1 MMHDIQQRKKSV
13 LMIVSNPTISPVTSW
28 PIGFWWAELSHAWL
42 EFNNA
47 GYDITIASP
56 NGGAVQGD
64 TWSDPEHESG
74 YAAHDIVSLGFMK
87 SPLTAGKLINTPKLS
102 TLNFADFDA
111 VFVVGGQGPMVTFI
125 DNAEVHS
132 LVARFY
138 EAGKVTAAVCHGT
151 CVLLKTKLSSGELL
165 VKGKTWTGFANS
177 EEKYAESAAGMK
189 IQPFWIEDEA
199 ALVEDTNFITSGLL
213 AEFVVR
219 DGNLITGQ
227 QQVSSKAAAQKVIAA
242 LGC

>member
-1 MMHDIQQRKKSV
+1 MEDPRQFKKSV
-13 LMIVSNPTISPVTSW
+13 LMIVSNPTTSPVTKW

-47 GYDITIASP
+47 GYNVTIASP
-56 NGGAVQGD
+56 QGGVVQGD

-74 YAAHDIVSLGFMK
+74 YAVHDIVSLGFKK
-87 SPLTAGKLINTPKLS
+87 SALTASKLTNTPKLS
-102 TLNFADFDA
+102 EVNLADFDA

-125 DNAEVHS
+125 DNFQVHS
-132 LVARFY
+132 IVAGFY
-138 EAGKVTAAVCHGT
+138 EAGKITAAVCHGT
-151 CVLLKTKLSSGELL
+151 CVLLKTKLSNGELL
-165 VKGKTWTGFANS
+165 VKGKAWTGFANS
-177 EEKYAESAAGMK
+177 EERYAEGAAGMK

-199 ALVEDTNFITSGLL
+199 ALIKDTNFITGGLL

-227 QQVSSKAAAQKVIAA
+227 QQVSSKAAALKVIAA